1 VRMTLV
7 VETGAG
13 LLGSRSRLTVP
24 LGAPK
29 TPCSSKRDTERAMS
43 QENVDFVTGLFDAT
57 GERRGRAP

>member
-43 QENVDFVTGLFDAT
+43 QENVDS
-57 GERRGRAP
+57 